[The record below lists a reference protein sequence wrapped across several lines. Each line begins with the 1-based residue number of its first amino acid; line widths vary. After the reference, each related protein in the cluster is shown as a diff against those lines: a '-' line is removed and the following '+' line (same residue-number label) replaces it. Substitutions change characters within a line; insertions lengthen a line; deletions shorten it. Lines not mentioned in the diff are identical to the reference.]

1 MGVGV
6 RVSPFAQRG
15 LDDAFGLAVGLWSV
29 GASEAM
35 LEAEGGDGGAHG
47 VGAVAG
53 AIVGVNAL
61 GVDAVLLE
69 EGQGGMEEGDGAL
82 RGFIGEELGEGEAGV
97 VVDGDVQIFPAGTAD
112 VIALA

>member
-6 RVSPFAQRG
+6 SVGPLAEGS
-15 LDDAFGLAVGLWSV
+15 LDEALGLAIGLWSV
-29 GASEAM
+29 RSGEAM

-97 VVDGDVQIFPAGTAD
+97 VVD
-112 VIALA
+112 